1 MSKIS
6 LPRLLSRLTAFALS
20 ASSVSATAGG
30 PARPRIDPVE
40 CEECGFATD
49 RPIDREDMDP
59 DEAGA
64 TLGRSLALALIEMR
78 PLHATQLVATWA
90 VSEDPLRRLAVA
102 HALEWTFRLVGD
114 ALAIDHLSRDAEPVI
129 RAAAARAAWSRLPAG
144 GDLGVLTRLSE
155 DPDPMVRTV
164 ALAGR

>member
-6 LPRLLSRLTAFALS
+6 LPRLMSRLTAFALS
-20 ASSVSATAGG
+20 ASSVSATAEGTSKAQIG
-30 PARPRIDPVE
+30 PVE
-40 CEECGFATD
+40 CEECGLAAD

-78 PLHATQLVATWA
+78 PLHATQLVATCA
-90 VSEDPLRRLAVA
+90 VSDDPLRRLAVA

-114 ALAIDHLSRDAEPVI
+114 ALAIDHLSRDADPVI

-144 GDLGVLTRLSE
+144 GDLGILDRLTG